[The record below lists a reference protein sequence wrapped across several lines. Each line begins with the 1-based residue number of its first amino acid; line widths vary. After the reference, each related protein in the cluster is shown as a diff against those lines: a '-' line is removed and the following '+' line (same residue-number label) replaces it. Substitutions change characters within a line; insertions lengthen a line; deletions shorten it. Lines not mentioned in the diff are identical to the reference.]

1 MKSAFAAKVF
11 CYSIQL
17 HRKLSLPEIEL
28 EVSLIAGGVGLELS
42 SLERKGEI
50 FPEVPSNKGCGQY
63 CFVE

>member
-50 FPEVPSNKGCGQY
+50 FPEV
-63 CFVE
+63 